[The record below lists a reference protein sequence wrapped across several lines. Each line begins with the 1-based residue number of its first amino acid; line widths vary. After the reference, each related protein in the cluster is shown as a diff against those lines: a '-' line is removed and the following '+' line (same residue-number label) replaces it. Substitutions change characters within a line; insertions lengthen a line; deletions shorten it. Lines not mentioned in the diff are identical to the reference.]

1 MKSHAIL
8 RTNVGLTTNA
18 KIMVTGSYSLYIDAI
33 ISDPELSSTKYKRK
47 EFNKSNYFDELIP
60 FFFKGTPVDIAFSIK
75 DDVDNKNMSKDFSY
89 QYDDIYQYGARNIIE
104 NKDYTEEFE
113 YFAPLHVSKTGLPTK
128 FIIFRTDGSG
138 LSNST
143 KETFRTDVLDK
154 LKCVKIFDLTRTT
167 PLGEWLETNITK
179 NKNFPQTGLYVD
191 FRNLE
196 FSSWIGIDYEDGGYS
211 EKSFMLDSTLRK
223 EKTYQDFEKLII
235 DGYKNIKVV
244 YPHILNMSFL
254 FDDTPATPTSLRKW
268 SLNRYLGFYLDSL
281 ELVKYVSPYIL
292 PQIKSD
298 VIIDE
303 NNLLYS
309 LSEQNPL
316 DQTFRRIENLYIE
329 VGGQFY
335 KIESYL
341 EQQPSVLAR
350 VQVSRNTFV
359 ERPNQSFVTKYKIIS
374 DINLAGR
381 QSEIN
386 KNIISIESQ
395 NGLNKISVLG
405 GDLFEIEGFDEADVW
420 LIEIDGVYHNLV
432 KKDDGSIYINTDYAF
447 QQSLEKFEY
456 YINDPDP
463 NYRKSISLIVDSNN
477 PPKQFGIYKCKFT
490 DIKDFDL
497 DIVDTEYS
505 KHEYIYRDKL
515 TDSDETKMYA
525 VNQNSTSFPK
535 DLDDFK
541 INGVVV
547 NIPTSSE
554 YTANT
559 ELFRIV
565 DNDLNNLWKKN
576 AKRVKWGFQNS
587 ISSNDYPYLLNN
599 SVSSEDYNRTTGPF
613 NPLPNRQER
622 NLDYFL
628 TINPDTNQYS
638 HHSLHVVDE
647 PDITFSGITRTS
659 TFTVITGI
667 SDISYFNTFD
677 LVEIESENSYY
688 NTTSR
693 IRNISFSNNAWNL
706 ILDLVYSPIS
716 VTASGIVKNLT
727 RTSFNLEKYLNIN
740 YDLDYFN
747 YFFSKKTHFDNDN
760 IVKNTHKY
768 SYFNS
773 GDNSTPNITLFRGL
787 KYKIWDVSNV
797 KIKDDV
803 IETINI
809 KTNNNYDDY
818 KFAVLLSKNNYSIRP
833 NSSSPNQA
841 LVEFK
846 PNLMKWQII
855 DEWKHDKIYQSGSLV
870 KYNESIYI
878 SLTQSQI
885 LNPNTFPHNSNQ
897 WSVYGLKNI
906 FWNPIIDGVGVS
918 ASNNM
923 FELGSKLFNSTTVI
937 LPPLVFNHQEYYYS
951 DGTNGNNFW
960 KPGFTYSLNQVVIHK
975 DKIWKSTA
983 NNNKSTPNN
992 KSNYLSNGTYTQW
1005 WIESPNES
1013 VIWKSVELWRFDR
1026 EYLVSNSTWSTSF
1039 TPGHYVIYED
1049 VVYVATSN
1057 TITSVIP
1064 PLDSNWKRVYSLV
1077 PDTNFQYSVDLTNNY
1092 NPIISMNNR
1101 LYLCRENG
1109 ISSTPSS
1116 SGIRG
1121 RGNPPT
1127 TFTSLSTLENGITI
1141 FVNKK
1146 WKNVLINIY
1155 INDNTY
1161 TTIEEF
1167 GFGAFAFKKD
1177 KLSKSR
1183 RDNLYTDIYSKLTA
1197 NNFMN
1202 AINDLSNFYSFSD
1215 KIRYIVIDEDLNTK
1229 IYDFNDFNTVRN
1241 LPVLITCEGPDEF
1254 LIQNNSLKV
1263 SPTSLSISEV
1273 KPKRQLDGGE
1283 ITSLEEL
1290 NYYTENSLGTTIEE
1304 NKEDPFKVANYS
1316 GLKNNLYNNL
1326 FRHSGYYAPIFH
1338 TIDLFKAPSL
1348 TQSNGSY
1355 KFDTELT
1362 YFGKIKERIVSKINK
1377 DKNILKLKNNADLL
1391 SIYPMIDEFGYHTI
1405 SFYIFK
1411 STWDFEYHIEC
1422 REIPQSRF
1430 IRGNQSFQFTQ
1441 PLNQTNNNNLDLL

>member
-1 MKSHAIL
+1 MRSHAIL

-18 KIMVTGSYSLYIDAI
+18 KIMVTSLYSLYIDAI
-33 ISDPELSSTKYKRK
+33 ISNPELSSTKYKRK
-47 EFNKSNYFDELIP
+47 EFNKSNYLDELIP

-75 DDVDNKNMSKDFSY
+75 DDIDNKNMSKDFSN

-128 FIIFRTDGSG
+128 FIIFRLDGPG
-138 LSNST
+138 LANST
-143 KETFRTDVLDK
+143 KETFKSDVLDK
-154 LKCVKIFDLTRTT
+154 LKCVKIFDLTRST
-167 PLGEWLETNITK
+167 PLGEWLEFNIIK

-211 EKSFMLDSTLRK
+211 EKSFMLDSNFRK

-235 DGYKNIKVV
+235 DGYKNTKVV

-254 FDDTPATPTSLRKW
+254 FDDTPATPTSLKKW
-268 SLNRYLGFYLDSL
+268 SLNRYMGYYLDSL
-281 ELVKYVSPYIL
+281 ELVKYVSPYLL
-292 PQIKSD
+292 PQVKKD
-298 VIIDE
+298 VVIDE

-316 DQTFRRIENLYIE
+316 EQTFRRIENLYIE
-329 VGGQFY
+329 VDGQFY

-350 VQVSRNTFV
+350 VQVSRNTYE
-359 ERPNQSFVTKYKIIS
+359 ERPNRTFITKYKIIS
-374 DINLAGR
+374 DISLEGR

-386 KNIISIESQ
+386 KNTISIESL
-395 NGLNKISVLG
+395 NGLNKITGLD
-405 GDLFEIEGFDEADVW
+405 GDLFEIDGFDEADVW
-420 LIEIDGVYHNLV
+420 LIEIDEVYHNLI
-432 KKDDGSIYINTDYAF
+432 KRIDGNIYINTDYAF

-456 YINDPDP
+456 YINDPDS
-463 NYRKSISLIVDSNN
+463 NYRKIVSLIVDSNN
-477 PPKQFGIYKCKFT
+477 SPKKFGIYKCKFT
-490 DIKDFDL
+490 DIKDFDS

-535 DLDDFK
+535 DIDDFR

-547 NIPTSSE
+547 NIPASSE

-559 ELFRIV
+559 EIFRIV

-599 SVSSEDYNRTTGPF
+599 SVSSEDFNRTTGPLS
-613 NPLPNRQER
+613 PLPNRQER

-647 PDITFSGITRTS
+647 PEITFNTISRTS
-659 TFTVITGI
+659 TFTVLTGI
-667 SDISYFNTFD
+667 SDVGYFNTYD
-677 LVEIESENSYY
+677 LVQIESENGYY
-688 NTTSR
+688 ATTSR
-693 IRNISFSNNAWNL
+693 IRDIILLTTGWSL
-706 ILDLVYSPIS
+706 TLDLVHIP
-716 VTASGIVKNLT
+716 TSGTVSGTVVNLT
-727 RTSFNLEKYLNIN
+727 RTSFNVEKYLNID

-747 YFFSKKTHFDNDN
+747 YFFSKKTLFDNDN
-760 IVKNTHKY
+760 IVKNTHK
-768 SYFNS
+768 SSHFNS

-787 KYKIWDVSNV
+787 KYKIWDVTNV
-797 KIKDDV
+797 KTKDEI
-803 IETINI
+803 IEAINI
-809 KTNNNYDDY
+809 KSSNNYEDY
-818 KFAVLLSKNNYSIRP
+818 KFAVLLSKNNYSILS
-833 NSSSPNQA
+833 NSNAPGQSPI
-841 LVEFK
+841 EFR
-846 PNLMKWQII
+846 PNLMKWQVI
-855 DEWKHDKIYQSGSLV
+855 DEWKHDKIYQSGNLV

-878 SLTQSQI
+878 SVTQSQI
-885 LNPNTFPHNSNQ
+885 LDPNVFPHNSDQ
-897 WSVYGLKNI
+897 WNVYGLKNI
-906 FWNPIIDGVGVS
+906 FWNSIVDGSGVT

-923 FELGSKLFNSTTVI
+923 FELGTKIFSLTTF

-951 DGTNGNNFW
+951 NGTNGNNFW
-960 KPGFTYSLNQVVIHK
+960 SPGFTYSLDQVVIHR

-983 NNNKSTPNN
+983 DNNKSIPNN
-992 KSNYLSNGTYTQW
+992 KSNYLSNGNYRQW
-1005 WIESPNES
+1005 WIETPNES
-1013 VIWKSVELWRFDR
+1013 TIWVSVELWRFDQ
-1026 EYLVSNSTWSTSF
+1026 EYSVSNSLWSSLF

-1049 VVYVATSN
+1049 VVYVTTTN
-1057 TITSVIP
+1057 TMIGVIP
-1064 PLDSNWKRVYSLV
+1064 TLDLNWKRVYSLLQ
-1077 PDTNFQYSVDLTNNY
+1077 DTNFQYSVDFNNNY
-1092 NPIISMNNR
+1092 NPIIQMNNR

-1109 ISSTPSS
+1109 ILVPPRPR
-1116 SGIRG
+1116 RG
-1121 RGNPPT
+1121 GQPT
-1127 TFTSLSTLENGITI
+1127 EAPTLNSLSTLENGITI

-1146 WKNVLINIY
+1146 WRNVLINIY
-1155 INDNTY
+1155 VNDNTY
-1161 TTIEEF
+1161 TTIEDF
-1167 GFGAFAFKKD
+1167 TLGSFVFKKD
-1177 KLSKSR
+1177 NLSKSR

-1202 AINDLSNFYSFSD
+1202 AINDLSNFFSFSD
-1215 KIRYIVIDEDLNTK
+1215 KVRYVVINEDLTTQV
-1229 IYDFNDFNTVRN
+1229 YDFNNLNTVEN

-1254 LIQNNSLKV
+1254 LMQTNSLRIR
-1263 SPTSLSISEV
+1263 PTTLSISEI

-1283 ITSLEEL
+1283 IASMEEI
-1290 NYYTENSLGTTIEE
+1290 NYYTENSLGTIIEE

-1326 FRHSGYYAPIFH
+1326 FRHSGYYSPIYH
-1338 TIDLFKAPSL
+1338 DIELFKAASL
-1348 TQSNGSY
+1348 TQSNGNY

-1377 DKNILKLKNNADLL
+1377 DKNILKLKNSPDLN

-1422 REIPQSRF
+1422 REIPQ
-1430 IRGNQSFQFTQ
+1430 IRLIKGNQSFQLTT
-1441 PLNQTNNNNLDLL
+1441 PSNQTNNNNLELL